1 MRVPPSKH
9 LAFALMA
16 AALVAAACSGRGKTA
31 VTQPSC
37 KPNETLA
44 GGKCTPSIGAQAPLS
59 PLSPQTAFP
68 PSPPT
73 PPSPPL
79 GPLSPSPDNGT
90 LTSPTP
96 GSDPLSPSSPT
107 VAPTGP
113 RPPSSPSPAPSIL
126 PSPGPRPPSSPS
138 PLPSVQPSP
147 GPRPPAGPS
156 PTPAQPSQQPTNVT
170 PPSLGAWNGAPA
182 NAGDGAPWVKV
193 VYVTSGGRLVAFA
206 ALSHKE
212 QVSDFKFI
220 FGKEAVP
227 APGAASTSG
236 GFVGNAALKLPV
248 KLELLFNNVKQCY
261 SAEAGF
267 AEVTVEP
274 KPC

>member
-1 MRVPPSKH
+1 MRVPPSKN
-9 LAFALMA
+9 LAFALFA
-16 AALVAAACSGRGKTA
+16 AALVAASCSGRGKTA

-37 KPNETLA
+37 KPNETLT
-44 GGKCTPSIGAQAPLS
+44 GGKCTPSVGAQQ
-59 PLSPQTAFP
+59 PLSPQSTF
-68 PSPPT
+68 SPPPPPL

-90 LTSPTP
+90 LISPTP
-96 GSDPLSPSSPT
+96 GLNPLSPSSPT
-107 VAPTGP
+107 VTPAGP
-113 RPPSSPSPAPSIL
+113 RPPSPPSPPSPQIQ
-126 PSPGPRPPSSPS
+126 PSPGPRPPSPA
-138 PLPSVQPSP
+138 PQIQPSP
-147 GPRPPAGPS
+147 GPRPPSAPAPAPAPP
-156 PTPAQPSQQPTNVT
+156 PTPPPTNVT
-170 PPSLGAWNGAPA
+170 PPSLGGWNGAPA

-193 VYVTSGGRLVAFA
+193 VYVTNGGRLVAFA

-212 QVSDFKFI
+212 QVSDFKFV

-248 KLELLFNNVKQCY
+248 KLELLFNNVRQCY